1 MNIQIDGLSKA
12 QVKLLDIMWSIDSP
26 EVYGEWKESLN
37 LEIQNMVDILE
48 EMVVLATIDQELDQ
62 TQDFTETKELLNKF
76 VL

>member
-1 MNIQIDGLSKA
+1 MTIQIDGLSTA

-26 EVYGEWKESLN
+26 EVYGEWKQALN
-37 LEIQNMVDILE
+37 LELQNMVDVLE

>member
-1 MNIQIDGLSKA
+1 MSIQIDGLSKA
-12 QVKLLDIMWSIDSP
+12 QVILLDIMWSIDSP
-26 EVYGEWKESLN
+26 EVYGEWKQALN
-37 LEIQNMVDILE
+37 LKLQNMVDVLE